1 MLAKGRHVGRWGGRR
16 QGPEEDSG
24 RKCLCHYTGP
34 KPQRGRESSEDQE
47 AIGPIEAIGP
57 QL

>member
-1 MLAKGRHVGRWGGRR
+1 MPV
-16 QGPEEDSG
+16 S
-24 RKCLCHYTGP
+24 YTGP

-47 AIGPIEAIGP
+47 AIGPIKAIGP